1 MLQTFAHLRAAG
13 GALWGRWMMTASVA
27 MTLAALS
34 VAVVTAAF
42 LLWAGLEKLT
52 DLPAT
57 ASTVSALGVPAKL
70 ASRIAGVVPLSE
82 VAVALGVLFVPGSG
96 WSLAAVA
103 ALAGAFALAGL
114 VAVLRKRRIRCNC
127 FGSGAAGAYLG
138 PAQILALPAWV
149 GGALILHYGIPET
162 PPLATGALLL
172 AAAGLATA
180 TLKAA
185 ALWQAVREARGDR
198 VSAQEMYL
206 WLPPR

>member
-1 MLQTFAHLRAAG
+1 MMAPSDVMTVAAMSAAVVMAALLLRAG
-13 GALWGRWMMTASVA
+13 V
-27 MTLAALS
+27 
-34 VAVVTAAF
+34 
-42 LLWAGLEKLT
+42 EKSA

-57 ASTVSALGVPAKL
+57 ASTIAALGIPAEW
-70 ASRIAGVVPLSE
+70 AHRAAGVMALVE
-82 VAVALGVLFVPGSG
+82 VGTALGVLFAPGSG
-96 WSLAAVA
+96 WTLAAVA

-114 VAVLRKRRIRCNC
+114 VAVLRKSRIRCNC

-138 PAQILALPAWV
+138 RAQILALPAWI
-149 GGALILHYGIPET
+149 GGALLLHYGHPET
-162 PPLATGALLL
+162 LPLASGALLL

-180 TLKAA
+180 TLKVA